1 MSFRPG
7 GRLGGY
13 PAGFS
18 SGGPFLPC
26 PSCSAPRLLILNRR
40 VSHHTAGST
49 ARKILLRIISTK
61 LAACGRIGSWMVLGE
76 MTTLRSL
83 LAPKQACMAL
93 TFLALT
99 SLATASYAWQHEEHE
114 PGMDQTILAPQTP
127 VADLAKEEADK
138 RFSEFNH
145 RFAGV
150 FVFLVGVVALLQPY
164 LARRFGVIRYLWTVL
179 FLIPGVYLLVFSDPE
194 SWPIGNQTLYY
205 VVTENMQ
212 VLQHKI
218 FSLILLALSTVEY
231 FRVRGKLRAMWTAF
245 LFPAFAGAGAA
256 LLFFHSPQA
265 HAAAMDPS
273 THQAMMEIR
282 NQHVQFG
289 LVGFGIAISKAV
301 ADTERFHPRWM
312 QVIFAALM
320 LILGM
325 LLITYTE

>member
-1 MSFRPG
+1 MT
-7 GRLGGY
+7 
-13 PAGFS
+13 
-18 SGGPFLPC
+18 
-26 PSCSAPRLLILNRR
+26 
-40 VSHHTAGST
+40 V
-49 ARKILLRIISTK
+49 LRSP
-61 LAACGRIGSWMVLGE
+61 LAA
-76 MTTLRSL
+76 
-83 LAPKQACMAL
+83 KQACLWL
-93 TFLALT
+93 TLLALI
-99 SLATASYAWQHEEHE
+99 SLAPASSARQHEEHE
-114 PGMDQTILAPQTP
+114 PGMDQTVLAPRASA
-127 VADLAKEEADK
+127 ADLAKEEADK

-145 RFAGV
+145 RFSGV

-164 LARRFGVIRYLWTVL
+164 LARRLGVIRYLWTVL
-179 FLIPGVYLLVFSDPE
+179 FLIPGVYLLFFSDPE

-218 FSLILLALSTVEY
+218 FSLVLLALSAVEY
-231 FRVRGKLRAMWTAF
+231 FRVRGRLRALWTAF

-265 HAAAMDPS
+265 HAAAMDAS
-273 THQAMMEIR
+273 AHQAMMEIQS
-282 NQHVQFG
+282 QHVQFG

-312 QVIFAALM
+312 RVIFAALM